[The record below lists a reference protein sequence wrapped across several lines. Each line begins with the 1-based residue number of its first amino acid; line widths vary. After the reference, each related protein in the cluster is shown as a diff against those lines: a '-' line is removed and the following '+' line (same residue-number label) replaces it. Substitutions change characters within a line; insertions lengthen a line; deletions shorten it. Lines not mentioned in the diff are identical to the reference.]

1 MKRSWAVATFQTHPT
16 CPTAGPAAPALV
28 EATQPP
34 ALCLWWHPG
43 EAGHGL
49 NVLGLS
55 SAAMPE
61 NPSLGQEWGQQWS
74 PLALAWA
81 GSALGS

>member
-1 MKRSWAVATFQTHPT
+1 MATFQTHPT

-34 ALCLWWHPG
+34 ALCLWWHHG
-43 EAGHGL
+43 EVVALLGHGL

-55 SAAMPE
+55 SAVLAE
-61 NPSLGQEWGQQWS
+61 NPSLRQEWAQQ
-74 PLALAWA
+74 
-81 GSALGS
+81 